1 MENICKTDVT
11 KRVKLNT
18 QLDVIKFTQIASKCK
33 GRVDCLEDNR
43 NIDGKSIL
51 GVLSMNLDEPI
62 TVVFHDTYEESKLLK
77 EIREWEVDVEYKSKM

>member
-18 QLDVIKFTQIASKCK
+18 QLDVIKFTQVASRCK

-62 TVVFHDTYEESKLLK
+62 TVVFHDTYEEAELLK
-77 EIREWEVDVEYKSKM
+77 EIREWEV

>member
-18 QLDVIKFTQIASKCK
+18 QLDVIKFTQVASKCK

-62 TVVFHDTYEESKLLK
+62 TVVFHDTYEESELLK
-77 EIREWEVDVEYKSKM
+77 EIREWEV

>member
-18 QLDVIKFTQIASKCK
+18 QLDVIKFTQVASKCK

-62 TVVFHDTYEESKLLK
+62 TVVFHDTYEEAELLK
-77 EIREWEVDVEYKSKM
+77 EIREWEV

>member
-1 MENICKTDVT
+1 MENICKTDVS
-11 KRVKLNT
+11 KKVKLNT
-18 QLDVIKFTQIASKCK
+18 QLDVIKFTQVASKCK

-62 TVVFHDTYEESKLLK
+62 TVVFHDTYEESELLK
-77 EIREWEVDVEYKSKM
+77 EIREWEV

>member
-1 MENICKTDVT
+1 MENICKADVT
-11 KRVKLNT
+11 KKIKLNT
-18 QLDVIKFTQIASKCK
+18 QLDVIKFTQVASKCK

-62 TVVFHDTYEESKLLK
+62 TVVFHDTYEESELLK
-77 EIREWEVDVEYKSKM
+77 EIREWEV

>member
-18 QLDVIKFTQIASKCK
+18 QLDVIKFTQFASKCK

-62 TVVFHDTYEESKLLK
+62 TVVFHDTYEESDFLK
-77 EIREWEVDVEYKSKM
+77 ELREWEV